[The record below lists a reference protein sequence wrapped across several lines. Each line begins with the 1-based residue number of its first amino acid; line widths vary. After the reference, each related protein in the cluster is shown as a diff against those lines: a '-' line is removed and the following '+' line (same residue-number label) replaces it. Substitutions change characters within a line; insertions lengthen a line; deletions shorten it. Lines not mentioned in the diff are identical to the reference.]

1 MLRILM
7 GIIIGSVLALTLPG
21 QGVVSMLGDL
31 FVGALKGIA
40 PVLVFVLVAASVSKA
55 RNGLGSRFKSVV
67 MLYLLSTL
75 VAAVVAV
82 LVSFLFPV
90 TIALTDTPDASN
102 AAPGA
107 VSEVLQN
114 IVRKFVCNPI

>member
-1 MLRILM
+1 MKALLKVFSAWQQCNLMLRILM
-7 GIIIGSVLALTLPG
+7 GIIIGSVLALTLPD
-21 QGVVSMLGDL
+21 QAVVSMLGDL

-67 MLYLLSTL
+67 ILYLLSTL

-82 LVSFLFPV
+82 LSKSDRSE
-90 TIALTDTPDASN
+90 THALH
-102 AAPGA
+102 
-107 VSEVLQN
+107 
-114 IVRKFVCNPI
+114 